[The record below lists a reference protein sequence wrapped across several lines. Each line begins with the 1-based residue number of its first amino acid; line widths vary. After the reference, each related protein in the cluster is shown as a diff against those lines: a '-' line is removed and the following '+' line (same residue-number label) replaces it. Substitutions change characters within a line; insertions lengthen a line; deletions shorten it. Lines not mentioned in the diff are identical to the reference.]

1 MALTQVLFNSIYYI
15 TQEILPW
22 VKFEGGVNENEKRL
36 DGRTCH
42 TLSINA

>member
-1 MALTQVLFNSIYYI
+1 
-15 TQEILPW
+15 LPW

-42 TLSINA
+42 TLSINAWGVSSRETDDNVRYW